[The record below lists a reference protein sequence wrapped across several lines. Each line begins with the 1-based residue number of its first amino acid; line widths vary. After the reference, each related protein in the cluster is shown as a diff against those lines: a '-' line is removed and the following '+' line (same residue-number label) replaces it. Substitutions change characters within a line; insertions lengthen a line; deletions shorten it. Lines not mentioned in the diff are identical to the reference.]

1 MFPFNNSWDHQKIL
15 RFSYD
20 LREFWKKTLEQNG
33 LMLPWGVFHE
43 VYAKTNVGFGRSSH
57 LVHTFT
63 LLATFSPHV
72 RCVRRGILFSVF
84 HIMFT
89 KKTEGIS
96 SKLFVLGRKFFD
108 FVTWRSSTLRNVQ
121 ISYQCATRF
130 KKTPEWVVGFI
141 ILLVYTHIHISFIQ
155 HKFPIWD
162 MIIGP
167 WLLYLK

>member
-1 MFPFNNSWDHQKIL
+1 MKYMQRPTLALDARLTLYTHL
-15 RFSYD
+15 RFWLPSPPTYD
-20 LREFWKKTLEQNG
+20 A
-33 LMLPWGVFHE
+33 
-43 VYAKTNVGFGRSSH
+43 YVG
-57 LVHTFT
+57 
-63 LLATFSPHV
+63 
-72 RCVRRGILFSVF
+72 GILFSVF

-89 KKTEGIS
+89 KKTQGIS

-167 WLLYLK
+167 